1 MPRGPLTA
9 EACRVIGKTR
19 SPTLISSMRENL
31 TGLSFLPGYSLG
43 YTSPTVIYR
52 CWLGRGDRVSSWLFT
67 LAPYSLSHDL

>member
-1 MPRGPLTA
+1 
-9 EACRVIGKTR
+9 
-19 SPTLISSMRENL
+19 MRENL